1 MRPSPPN
8 RLTLPA
14 ILLALNSVI
23 LAPSLAAQKEV
34 AKLVSR
40 LNVANGTQRNTA
52 YQALYRGKPREAMA
66 LLQRQLPDFEIYGQD
81 LGLKLL
87 ERYPAK
93 EAVPV
98 LRKLANSSSPY
109 LQCGAA
115 TLLYRAG
122 FKDYNKIITRNLWHP
137 SADDRSRA
145 AMIRRLAGIDDP
157 KIQAAIRDLLI
168 PKIGFS
174 VLNMVLEHLRK
185 TDDAPASKTVK
196 RLLDAKETSGS
207 ARLICLAFLFARGDT
222 EMIEALA
229 QAIAKAKAVHSNVWK
244 LFKTGPKPDKQLLA
258 GIATHAEKTTSQAS
272 LGLALPIL
280 LKHDPKT
287 AIPLLRKL
295 MVHNKPEI
303 AEVAYATLAATPGT
317 LKMKQ
322 LREMLASE
330 EPRLSLFAAETLCRR
345 DDPSGLKKVLTLAGK
360 PGKHRY
366 RAVQILSG
374 FRLDESVATMIDAL
388 ADNDRKVRQQ
398 AFAGLDAIL
407 RSLFPYRRF
416 DLNTTG
422 YTLDAAA
429 PARKLAIAKLHA
441 WWKEHRPKGH

>member
-1 MRPSPPN
+1 M
-8 RLTLPA
+8 
-14 ILLALNSVI
+14 
-23 LAPSLAAQKEV
+23 
-34 AKLVSR
+34 
-40 LNVANGTQRNTA
+40 
-52 YQALYRGKPREAMA
+52 
-66 LLQRQLPDFEIYGQD
+66 
-81 LGLKLL
+81 
-87 ERYPAK
+87 
-93 EAVPV
+93 
-98 LRKLANSSSPY
+98 
-109 LQCGAA
+109 
-115 TLLYRAG
+115 
-122 FKDYNKIITRNLWHP
+122 
-137 SADDRSRA
+137 
-145 AMIRRLAGIDDP
+145 
-157 KIQAAIRDLLI
+157 
-168 PKIGFS
+168 
-174 VLNMVLEHLRK
+174 
-185 TDDAPASKTVK
+185 
-196 RLLDAKETSGS
+196 
-207 ARLICLAFLFARGDT
+207 
-222 EMIEALA
+222 
-229 QAIAKAKAVHSNVWK
+229 HSNVWK

-303 AEVAYATLAATPGT
+303 AEAAYATLAATPGT